1 MSISSITKH
10 LLKELKEFGDI
21 DWHES
26 KHSSRYIKFR
36 DTRLGSIRI
45 ADHKGRSKYSYTYE
59 LTDISTEEEINEV
72 INSIKFKSMTIN
84 GFDPK
89 NFIVY
94 DSKIRA
100 YITLSTFKEY
110 KDHVLRKT
118 IRVYKHYKVK

>member
-10 LLKELKEFGDI
+10 LLKELKEFGAI

-26 KHSSRYIKFR
+26 KHSSRYIKFK

-84 GFDPK
+84 GFDQK

-94 DSKIRA
+94 NSKIRA

-110 KDHVLRKT
+110 KDYVLRKT
-118 IRVYKHYKVK
+118 T

>member
-1 MSISSITKH
+1 
-10 LLKELKEFGDI
+10 
-21 DWHES
+21 
-26 KHSSRYIKFR
+26 
-36 DTRLGSIRI
+36 
-45 ADHKGRSKYSYTYE
+45 
-59 LTDISTEEEINEV
+59 
-72 INSIKFKSMTIN
+72 MTIN

-118 IRVYKHYKVK
+118 T